1 MKGIP
6 RSFWL
11 FLLFEVIFCVH
22 VDAQV
27 VKIMPIGNS
36 ITYDYNQAD
45 GSNPRPIGVRISYR
59 YKLYQ
64 LLTEAG
70 YTFDF
75 VGSEDSGN
83 DYFQNE
89 EMDDNAGFPG
99 ITDAGLASLLQTGI
113 NPTNGLT
120 VSQGPYLQTYDAD
133 IILLHIGTNDLDE
146 SPDDVEEILDVIRS
160 YDSDVFIIVARIIN
174 RYKHASSLTTLFN
187 DNVEAMIAARG
198 DERIVSVDMEDG
210 AGIDYW
216 YELDDEIHPNIY
228 SYPKM
233 AVVWFNAIEN
243 LNSAPVIS
251 AVPQQNTAEDT
262 DFSGLSLDN
271 YVSDDEIDAQM
282 NWTFRLQASSHLSA
296 YIDANRVLHVS
307 PNVADWYGSETLRLI
322 VEDSGNGAFRKKD
335 SIDVIYHVDPVNDP
349 PVISSTPGY
358 FTDEDVE
365 YNYILQASDVDD
377 NIADLSY
384 SAVDLPSWLS
394 FNPTTRVLSGI
405 PTNSDLGNNHVV
417 LRVSDNNTSKDQ
429 AFDLVV
435 NNVNDA
441 PVITSEPVLSIQEN
455 QGYLYELTA
464 SDVDVGDVLS
474 FLAITKPDWMNFAVS
489 STSAMLVGSPAKTD
503 VGTHTVVLHVSDGEA
518 IDSQRFIVTVTPLS
532 ATESFSDD
540 ANAYAFPNP
549 VLNKLQIK
557 LPSKEISRIEIYSL
571 SGVVQKQIDSR
582 DTDMVEIDVSELVSG
597 IYAYKVLL
605 KNSIINGKFVKN
617 NTY

>member
-1 MKGIP
+1 MKGIV
-6 RSFWL
+6 RSF
-11 FLLFEVIFCVH
+11 LLLLLLEIFSLLH
-22 VDAQV
+22 VSAQV
-27 VKIMPIGNS
+27 VKIMPMGNS

-75 VGSEDSGN
+75 IGSEDSGN

-99 ITDAGLASLLQTGI
+99 ITDAGLANLLLTGI
-113 NPTNGLT
+113 NPTNGST
-120 VSQGPYLQTYDAD
+120 VSQGPYLQTYNAD

-146 SPDDVEEILDVIRS
+146 SPDDVEEILDVIRF

-174 RYKHASSLTTLFN
+174 RYKHASTLTTLFN

-210 AGIDYW
+210 AGINYE
-216 YELDDEIHPNIY
+216 YELDDEIHPNVN

-243 LNSAPVIS
+243 LNSVPVIS
-251 AVPQQNTAEDT
+251 PVPQQNTAEDT
-262 DFSGLSLDN
+262 VFPGLSLDN
-271 YVSDDEIDAQM
+271 YVTDDESDARM

-296 YIDANRVLHVS
+296 SIDANRVLHVS
-307 PNVADWYGSETLRLI
+307 QKVADWFGSETLRLI
-322 VEDSGNGAFRKKD
+322 VEDSGNGAFIKKD
-335 SIDVIYHVDPVNDP
+335 SIDVVYHVNPVNDP
-349 PVISSTPGY
+349 PVISSTSEY
-358 FTDEDVE
+358 VTDEDAV
-365 YNYILQASDVDD
+365 YNYILQASDVD
-377 NIADLSY
+377 NNTADLSY

-394 FNPTTRVLSGI
+394 FNPITRVLSGI
-405 PTNSDLGNNHVV
+405 PTNSDVGNNHVV

-429 AFDLVV
+429 AFDIMVH
-435 NNVNDA
+435 NVNDP

-464 SDVDVGDVLS
+464 SDVDGGDVLS
-474 FLAITKPDWMNFAVS
+474 FSAIKKPGWMSFAAS
-489 STSAMLVGSPAKTD
+489 STSAMLIGNPTNTD
-503 VGTHTVVLHVSDGEA
+503 VGTHSVVLHVSDGEA
-518 IDSQRFIVTVTPLS
+518 IDSQRFIITVAPLS
-532 ATESFSDD
+532 ATGRVIDD

-549 VLNKLQIK
+549 VMNKLQIK
-557 LPSKEISRIEIYSL
+557 LPSKETYRIEIYSL
-571 SGVVQKQIDSR
+571 AGVVLKQIDSR
-582 DTDMVEIDVSELVSG
+582 YADVVEIDVAELASG
-597 IYAYKVLL
+597 IYTYKIFQ
-605 KNSIINGKFVKN
+605 KNTIICGKFVKDTPN
-617 NTY
+617 